1 MEWLKIETETYPS
14 ISNGLL
20 TYLIAN
26 NCPYLANICPTYLP
40 THYGSECYTF
50 KSLFCL
56 GMQENQGD
64 LNCLIP
70 PSDIQGKKPS
80 CLLFICSL
88 TKNHV
93 LLTLPV
99 ENNMH
104 CSLSMLHSSTQRT
117 QPSHSSLGLSCLGH
131 ITQHTNVGVRRS
143 GLGCCSGRPKRLRQK
158 LGLLAHC
165 LTLFLTRIKGQ
176 VQHHRDTTGLFMVA
190 HLMPGL

>member
-70 PSDIQGKKPS
+70 PSDIQGKK
-80 CLLFICSL
+80 CLLFTLQPDQEPCTANL
-88 TKNHV
+88 TCGKQHA
-93 LLTLPV
+93 LLSKYVALQHPEDT
-99 ENNMH
+99 
-104 CSLSMLHSSTQRT
+104 T
-117 QPSHSSLGLSCLGH
+117 QPFQLG
-131 ITQHTNVGVRRS
+131 
-143 GLGCCSGRPKRLRQK
+143 P
-158 LGLLAHC
+158 
-165 LTLFLTRIKGQ
+165 
-176 VQHHRDTTGLFMVA
+176 
-190 HLMPGL
+190 LMPGPHNPAY